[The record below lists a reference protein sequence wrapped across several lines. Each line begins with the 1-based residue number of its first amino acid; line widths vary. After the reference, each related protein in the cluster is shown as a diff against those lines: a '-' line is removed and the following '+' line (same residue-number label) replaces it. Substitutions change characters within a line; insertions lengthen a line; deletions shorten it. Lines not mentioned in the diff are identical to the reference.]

1 MSDNVGYESTQPLHT
16 TDSLTSDLRRLGV
29 SEGMTL
35 IVHSSLRSIG
45 KVMGGTVSVILA
57 LERNIGER
65 GTRAGQY
72 LQGGGGRAAG

>member
-1 MSDNVGYESTQPLHT
+1 
-16 TDSLTSDLRRLGV
+16 
-29 SEGMTL
+29 MTL